1 MWIKLIFCIC
11 LCSRLN
17 RKKKEQADMAH
28 VQRLLEEEKLREL
41 AAARQRTE
49 NTSGYVGVG
58 PKSTPSPRKKK
69 LPRPKEQSD
78 KQIKLPRLDFSGKNS
93 KNVRNINSGRGSGK
107 TPQESLTGEG
117 NEVHC
122 VVDFISL
129 LTLHRFVI
137 FYLCCYRTIMLL

>member
-1 MWIKLIFCIC
+1 
-11 LCSRLN
+11 
-17 RKKKEQADMAH
+17 MAH

-69 LPRPKEQSD
+69 LPRSKEQSD